1 MHLFIEQLINGI
13 TLGSIYSLTALGLTL
28 IFGVLDILNM
38 AHGAVFMFG
47 AFTAVLIVSKLGL
60 PLWVGFLGGCIV
72 SGLLGYAL
80 ELFALRPLRRMKN
93 SSPLAPL
100 ISTIGVSIIL
110 ENIARA
116 LFGSDT
122 ISFRTS
128 ISEINFKLGDV
139 DINLIN
145 IVILAVSFTITILL
159 YVWLKN
165 SKSGRALRAVSENP
179 DTAAFLGVNTSKVIT
194 FTVVSASCAGGAAG
208 VLVAMAFNSVNNE
221 IGLAMGLKGLAII
234 ILGGMGSVNGAV
246 TGGILLG
253 LAETFVVAYGDSGY
267 KEIIG
272 FIIIMAVLLIKP
284 QGLFGTIQK
293 VKV

>member
-80 ELFALRPLRRMKN
+80 EMFALRPLRRRKN
-93 SSPLAPL
+93 TSPLAPL

-128 ISEINFKLGDV
+128 ISDINFKLGEI

-145 IVILAVSFTITILL
+145 LVILAVSFTITILL
-159 YVWLKN
+159 YFWLKN

-246 TGGILLG
+246 AGGILLG

-284 QGLFGTIQK
+284 QGIFGTTQK